1 MVVKVA
7 VIANTLIFPRAKVA
21 FCAPRANSAA
31 VDARHGAC
39 YSYPEQQTSAN
50 SGKRRRNRVMNKVT
64 DAVLTER
71 SQQVLKSLIECYV
84 RDGEPVSSKM
94 LVRESQLS
102 LSSASIRN
110 VMADL
115 ETLGLIHSPHTSAGR
130 VPTVKGYRLFVDSLV
145 TMQPLDGVALHSLRR
160 NFAAHDDQQDI
171 LEVASNLLSGIT
183 NMAGIVML
191 PTHAETALNHIE
203 FLSMSAQRVLCVLVF
218 SNGEIQNR
226 ILETARRYQPNEL
239 QQVSNFLNEELQGK
253 SISELRKKLLRDLR
267 NTREHIDRLMLEA
280 IDMAQ
285 RALDTPDV
293 GPDYLLAGETNL
305 MQYKEMADVERLR
318 ELFEAFHEKQTILQL
333 LDQSLRAEG
342 VQIFIGSESGYQV
355 LDRCSVVTA
364 SYSVDDKVVGVLGI
378 IGPTRMPYNRV
389 IPIVDITAKLLGGS
403 LKHRF

>member
-1 MVVKVA
+1 
-7 VIANTLIFPRAKVA
+7 
-21 FCAPRANSAA
+21 
-31 VDARHGAC
+31 
-39 YSYPEQQTSAN
+39 
-50 SGKRRRNRVMNKVT
+50 
-64 DAVLTER
+64 
-71 SQQVLKSLIECYV
+71 
-84 RDGEPVSSKM
+84 
-94 LVRESQLS
+94 
-102 LSSASIRN
+102 
-110 VMADL
+110 
-115 ETLGLIHSPHTSAGR
+115 
-130 VPTVKGYRLFVDSLV
+130 
-145 TMQPLDGVALHSLRR
+145 
-160 NFAAHDDQQDI
+160 
-171 LEVASNLLSGIT
+171 
-183 NMAGIVML
+183 
-191 PTHAETALNHIE
+191 
-203 FLSMSAQRVLCVLVF
+203 
-218 SNGEIQNR
+218 
-226 ILETARRYQPNEL
+226 
-239 QQVSNFLNEELQGK
+239 
-253 SISELRKKLLRDLR
+253 
-267 NTREHIDRLMLEA
+267 MLEA